1 MKVGEFSFG
10 FGIVILRFIP
20 TAVSYGFVVEK

>member
-10 FGIVILRFIP
+10 FEIVILRFIP
-20 TAVSYGFVVEK
+20 TAVSYGIVVEK